1 MANLGNVWHLPNNP
15 EPRGR
20 AGMRD
25 PVFPTAP
32 VNAVTI
38 STGNQFQGGG
48 NPGNQ
53 LQNGSTL
60 LFKRS
65 TDANWTPVPL
75 IFAAM
80 LGNNKYYSAA
90 IPTAGLAAGVVVEYY
105 LRIAYDDH
113 DTTFLQRSA
122 DGTNSERTSEERAA
136 QAAPFTFAIETP
148 AVRGQWGQV
157 FPLPNVGIHA
167 SVLPNGRVLIWGRR
181 DNPNQS
187 LETDP
192 PSPLH
197 VGQPPAPAA
206 TCTPFLLNT
215 STGEVTMTPK
225 PTLADAAGTNANLFC
240 GGQALLPDGRLLVAG
255 GHRADGSGLSQ
266 TSIYDPATNT
276 WTPSA
281 VMKNGRW
288 YPTLSNL
295 PDGSLL
301 ILSGSFGPKGA
312 SKNNTTPEVW
322 NGGALSELRD
332 NPAGAW
338 DLYPRMHVASSGLV
352 VMTGSLQQSWF
363 LDISGQGNWTQ
374 GPLKIENGQR
384 DYAPSVLYE
393 VDKVLYT
400 GGGNPPTANA
410 DLLDLSQ
417 AQPKW
422 MAICPMHFPRRQHNA
437 TILAD
442 GTVLVTGGTRSGGG
456 GQPQSFNNLDPGQPV
471 HVAELWDPETKAWT
485 QLAAE
490 AIDRCYHSTAVLLPD
505 GRVLSTGGGEFF
517 PIEAISEQND
527 PADSHSDAQI
537 FSPPYLFKGDRPV
550 ITAAPDNVTY
560 GETVNVQTAS
570 AGDIAKVTLVRL
582 SAVTHSFNTGQRF
595 NSLGSQP
602 AAGGLDVT
610 APASANVCPPGY
622 YMMFLISHAGVPS
635 VAKIIQ
641 VTALA
646 GALPP
651 DVLTVSA
658 EAPEH
663 PEPRGVF
670 AQREAVLA
678 AATGTKVVVGLT
690 GTCPYGISACWGGA
704 NEALGRLDGVALVDP
719 IPDGE
724 ASTATVFL
732 TDGGLPSLDH
742 WRAQFRSIVNQS
754 YVLRG
759 IEVTLTGAVELRGDQ
774 LFLHADDERRSVRLA
789 PLDPADKVQWD
800 RAARTPQPV
809 SPEEAAAYA
818 RLVTEAA
825 QTDAGPVTVTGPLR
839 QTGADFTLEV
849 RELAVTAERAT

>member
-1 MANLGNVWHLPNNP
+1 MANLGNVWHLPANP

-48 NPGNQ
+48 KPGNQ

-75 IFAAM
+75 IFTAQI
-80 LGNNKYYSAA
+80 GNNKYYSAA
-90 IPTAGLAAGVVVEYY
+90 IPTGGFGAGVVVEYY
-105 LRIAYDDH
+105 MRIAYDDH
-113 DTTFLQRSA
+113 DTTFLQSSA
-122 DGTNSERTSEERAA
+122 DGTASVTTASEQAA
-136 QAAPFTFAIETP
+136 QAAPFTFSIETP
-148 AVRGQWGQV
+148 AVRGQWGPV
-157 FPLPNVGIHA
+157 FPLPNVGVHA
-167 SVLPNGRVLIWGRR
+167 SVLPNGLVLMWGRR
-181 DNPNQS
+181 DDPNQS

-197 VGQPPAPAA
+197 VGQPPAPPA
-206 TCTPFLLNT
+206 TCTPFLVNP
-215 STGEVTMTPK
+215 STEAATMTPK
-225 PTLADAAGTNANLFC
+225 PTLGDAAGTNANLFC
-240 GGQALLPDGRLLVAG
+240 GGQAFLPDGRLLVAG
-255 GHRADGSGLSQ
+255 GHRADGSGLTQ
-266 TSIYDPATNT
+266 TSVYDPAANT

-281 VMKNGRW
+281 TMKNGRW
-288 YPTLSNL
+288 YPTLTSL
-295 PDGSLL
+295 PDGSVL

-312 SKNNTTPEVW
+312 AMNNTVPEVW
-322 NGGALSELRD
+322 KGGGLAEL
-332 NPAGAW
+332 NESPAGAW

-363 LDISGQGNWTQ
+363 LDISGGGKWTP

-384 DYAPSVLYE
+384 DYAPSVLYD

-422 MAICPMHFPRRQHNA
+422 TAATPMHFPRRQHNA

-442 GTVLVTGGTRSGGG
+442 GSVLVTGGTRSGGG
-456 GQPQSFNNLDPGQPV
+456 GPPQNFDNLDPGQPV
-471 HVAELWDPETKAWT
+471 HVAELWDPASGTWT

-505 GRVLSTGGGEFF
+505 ARVLSAGGGEFF
-517 PIEAISEQND
+517 PIEAITEQND
-527 PADSHSDAQI
+527 PADSHRDAQI

-550 ITAAPDNVTY
+550 ITAAPDSVQFGAAFTV
-560 GETVNVQTAS
+560 ETAQAADV
-570 AGDIAKVTLVRL
+570 AKVTLVRL

-595 NSLGSQP
+595 NSLPFQP
-602 AAGGLDVT
+602 AASGLQVT
-610 APASANVCPPGY
+610 APASANVCPPGH
-622 YMMFLISHAGVPS
+622 YMMFLINHAGAPS
-635 VAKIIQ
+635 VAKIVR
-641 VTALA
+641 VTAPA
-646 GALPP
+646 GPLPAH
-651 DVLTVSA
+651 VLTVSA
-658 EAPEH
+658 EPPPEH
-663 PEPRGVF
+663 PEPRGVV
-670 AQREAVLA
+670 ARREAVLA

-704 NEALGRLDGVALVDP
+704 NEALARLDGVAQVDP

-732 TDGGLPSLDH
+732 ADGSLPSLDR
-742 WRAQFRSIVNQS
+742 WREQFLSIVNQS

-759 IEVTLTGAVELRGDQ
+759 IEVTLTGAVESRGDE
-774 LFLHADDERRSVRLA
+774 LFLDAGHGRPSVRLA

-800 RAARTPQPV
+800 RPARTPAPL

-818 RLVTEAA
+818 TLVTQEAV
-825 QTDAGPVTVTGPLR
+825 TGPVTVTGPLR
-839 QTGADFTLEV
+839 QAGDDFTLEV
-849 RELAVTAERAT
+849 RKLGG